1 MLFLSIMIL
10 KVEEVPFCLLV
21 FSLLHSFN
29 FCLSNLHMQKQMNPA
44 ILNFFMCLE
53 EAVLL
58 NYVCRV
64 LPDIYGSLEELHI
77 AG

>member
-1 MLFLSIMIL
+1 
-10 KVEEVPFCLLV
+10 
-21 FSLLHSFN
+21 
-29 FCLSNLHMQKQMNPA
+29 MNPA

-64 LPDIYGSLEELHI
+64 LPDIYGSLEEI
-77 AG
+77 AHCWLRESQNPKVYFLFFLCKIMMSYF